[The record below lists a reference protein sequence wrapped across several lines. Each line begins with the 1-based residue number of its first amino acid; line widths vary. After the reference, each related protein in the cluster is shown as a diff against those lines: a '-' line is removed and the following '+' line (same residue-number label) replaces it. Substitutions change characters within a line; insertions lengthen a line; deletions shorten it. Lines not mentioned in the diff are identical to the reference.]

1 MYTIHLKNKRKYKLF
16 LINPKF
22 KYQHYGTQKELG
34 ALMGKRNFIFSLAL
48 SIIAAFTPK
57 KYKVI
62 IINEEIEE
70 IPFNKKPDLVGIT
83 TPFTTLN
90 RCIEIGDKFRLRG
103 IPVIMGGYYA
113 TFVTDKVINHTDSV
127 VIGEVES
134 VWENILKDFEQGK
147 LKKIYKAD
155 KVFDFKRIPIPRWDL
170 VNTKNLNFI
179 GIQVSRGCPFGCE
192 FCIVS
197 KLFGRKQRYR
207 DIDNVMEE
215 IKSLSTKRIFFVDDN
230 FTFNKEYARKLM
242 KEMKG
247 LGLSW
252 VCQCSIEIAEDDEL
266 LDEMYEAGCISI
278 LIGFESLNPESL
290 KETKKLQNNVEYY
303 ENAIKKIHSKGL
315 QLIASFVVGFDSDT
329 NTVFEDIYK
338 FSKRNNLLFT
348 MVSTLTVAPGTE
360 LYERYKKED
369 RLLNIEPE
377 LFNGSFPCAKYK
389 NISIIDMYDN
399 YYKTLRKMFSI
410 ESMGEKVIN
419 LIEEGA
425 FKPDKKFTDIGFF
438 EKFFSS
444 FRVLKKYYFT
454 KDQSKRELFKKLV
467 LYGINKTVSWDYI
480 GYLLFAMGGF
490 DNYVE
495 SIGTFYDEIR
505 GKMVKI
511 QEEEKKGIHS
521 NNNI

>member
-1 MYTIHLKNKRKYKLF
+1 MYKEFSKNKKKYKLF

-57 KYKVI
+57 YYKI
-62 IINEEIEE
+62 KIINEEIEK
-70 IPFNKKPDLVGIT
+70 IPFDKKPDLVGIT

-90 RCIEIGDKFRLRG
+90 RCLEIADEFRSRK
-103 IPVIMGGYYA
+103 IPVVMGGYYA
-113 TFVTDKVINHTDSV
+113 TFVTDEVLKHADSV
-127 VIGEVES
+127 VIGEGEG
-134 VWENILKDFEQGK
+134 VWEKLLEDFEQGK
-147 LKKIYKAD
+147 LKRIYKTD
-155 KVFDFKRIPIPRWDL
+155 KVFDFKRIPVPRWDL

-215 IKSLSTKRIFFVDDN
+215 IRTLSTKRIFFVDDN

-252 VCQCSIEIAEDDEL
+252 VCQSSIEIVDDDEL
-266 LDEMYEAGCISI
+266 LEEMYEAGCISV

-290 KETKKLQNNVEYY
+290 KETKKFQNDVEYY
-303 ENAIKKIHSKGL
+303 EKAIKKIHSKGL

-329 NTVFEDIYK
+329 IDVFDDIYK
-338 FSKRNNLLFT
+338 FSERNNILFT

-360 LYERYKKED
+360 LYERYKKEN
-369 RLLNIEPE
+369 RLLKIGPE

-389 NISIIDMYDN
+389 NISTIDMYEN
-399 YYKTLRKMFSI
+399 YYKTLRKLFSI
-410 ESMGEKVIN
+410 EGMGKKVIN
-419 LIEEGA
+419 LIEDGVYRS
-425 FKPDKKFTDIGFF
+425 DKKFKDIGFF

-454 KDQSKRELFKKLV
+454 KDEQKKELFKKLV
-467 LYGINKTVSWDYI
+467 SYGVNKTVSWDYI

-490 DNYVE
+490 DDYIE
-495 SIGTFYDEIR
+495 SIDSFYYEIR
-505 GKMVKI
+505 EKMVKLDDSN
-511 QEEEKKGIHS
+511 KKS
-521 NNNI
+521 